1 MSANYA
7 ATFRANYEECKAQ
20 AALAGIPSTKA
31 QWLLFA
37 QEWLEQ
43 ASCST
48 GWAEVPP
55 AALELCEGAPP
66 TSLREAIRIVPLACK
81 NAQLN
86 SRARYCFEGG

>member
-1 MSANYA
+1 MLLHRPSGPTRGETPAR
-7 ATFRANYEECKAQ
+7 RAQ
-20 AALAGIPSTKA
+20 P
-31 QWLLFA
+31 
-37 QEWLEQ
+37 
-43 ASCST
+43 
-48 GWAEVPP
+48 GWTEVPP